1 MVDIGSST
9 DYREDATTASG
20 LARLGP
26 GAVGTYLHPLD
37 ERTADAVAMLWRS
50 LTAAR
55 GHATGPT
62 SLELGAYG

>member
-9 DYREDATTASG
+9 DYREEATTASG

-37 ERTADAVAMLWRS
+37 ERTAGRWS
-50 LTAAR
+50 
-55 GHATGPT
+55 G
-62 SLELGAYG
+62 LGSSSN